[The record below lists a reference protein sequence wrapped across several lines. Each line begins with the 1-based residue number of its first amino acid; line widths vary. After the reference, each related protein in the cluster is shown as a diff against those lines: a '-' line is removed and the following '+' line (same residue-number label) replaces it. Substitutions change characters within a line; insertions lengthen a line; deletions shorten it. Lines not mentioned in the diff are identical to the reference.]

1 MANDHGNDVKPSAPR
16 DEVPYWLEKSASG
29 RGKVWWMVLG
39 IFAVAIAGGYW
50 FWDEIQKRP
59 APPPPPPPS
68 AEAQAPVPAQAP
80 QAPPA
85 IQHPIVTPPPPQEQA
100 PAAQPLPP
108 LADSDTMAREAL
120 AGLLG
125 PNAIAQ
131 YFYADRV
138 ILRIVATVDNLPR
151 NQAPARMM
159 PVKPVPGAFAVAK
172 AGEETTIAPD
182 NAARYAPYVAL
193 LQALNAK
200 KAVQVYSFFY
210 PLFQSAY
217 QELGYPNRYFNDRL
231 FETIDDLLAAPELHG
246 PVKLTQ
252 PKVLYAFADPDLEQR
267 SAGQKIMMRMGAD
280 NEAKVKAKLRELR
293 RALVNR

>member
-1 MANDHGNDVKPSAPR
+1 M
-16 DEVPYWLEKSASG
+16 
-29 RGKVWWMVLG
+29 
-39 IFAVAIAGGYW
+39 
-50 FWDEIQKRP
+50 
-59 APPPPPPPS
+59 
-68 AEAQAPVPAQAP
+68 
-80 QAPPA
+80 
-85 IQHPIVTPPPPQEQA
+85 
-100 PAAQPLPP
+100 
-108 LADSDTMAREAL
+108 L
-120 AGLLG
+120 AGLFG
-125 PNAIAQ
+125 ANAIAR

-138 ILRIVATVDNLPR
+138 ILRVVATVDNLPR

-210 PLFQSAY
+210 PLFQKAY

-231 FETIDDLLAAPELHG
+231 FETIDDLLAAPELQG

-252 PKVLYAFADPDLEQR
+252 PKVLYAYADADLEER